1 MPQILVVTD
10 DRDREKDSSTNV
22 VYRERIAPS
31 DFESQHFSTQ
41 LAERVGW
48 AVDDARR
55 IESDEAGR
63 RARPREV
70 RSAA

>member
-10 DRDREKDSSTNV
+10 DRKESSEDNV

-31 DFESQHFSTQ
+31 DFESQHFSNQ

-55 IESDEAGR
+55 MESSEPSAGLGR
-63 RARPREV
+63 GR
-70 RSAA
+70 